1 MYKRQILYGKPVAEN
16 LDFKSKT
23 IFENYTTQNDKSP
36 VLTAI
41 TVGENPAS
49 LLYVSVKEKKAKEL
63 GVEFNWIKLKE
74 STSESELEDTIS
86 KYSESSQGMIVQL
99 PLPEH
104 LNVEK
109 VIDLIPSEIDVDGL
123 TTFNLGRLYSENL
136 NIIPATSLAILEL
149 LSHYEIETEDK
160 NIVIAGRSRLVTS
173 PLSKILSSKKYNG
186 NVSVIHS
193 KTSNPKEFISNAD
206 IFISAVGKSKIFDKS
221 YFNEGSYVID
231 VGISIVD
238 GKSYGDIDTS
248 DLDNYL
254 IGRAPYPGGIG
265 PVTVSGLYSNL
276 AKLIS

>member
-1 MYKRQILYGKPVAEN
+1 MSQILYGKPVSEN

-23 IFENYTTQNDKSP
+23 IFENYTTKNDKSP

-41 TVGENPAS
+41 TIGENPAS

-63 GVEFNWIKLKE
+63 GVDFNWIKLKE
-74 STSESELEDTIS
+74 STSERELKDTIS
-86 KYSESSQGMIVQL
+86 NYSESSQGMIVQL

-123 TTFNLGRLYSENL
+123 TTFNLGRLYSDNL

-186 NVSVIHS
+186 NVTVIHS

-221 YFNEGSYVID
+221 YFKEGSYVID
-231 VGISIVD
+231 VGISVVD

>member
-1 MYKRQILYGKPVAEN
+1 MSKILYGEPVAKN
-16 LDFKSKT
+16 LDSQSKN
-23 IFENYTTQNDKSP
+23 IFEEYTTKHETP
-36 VLTAI
+36 PLLTAI
-41 TVGENPAS
+41 TVGDNPAS
-49 LLYVSVKEKKAKEL
+49 LLYVSVKEKKAEKL
-63 GVEFNWIKLKE
+63 GVNFNWIKLKE
-74 STSESELEDTIS
+74 TTLESELEDVIS
-86 KYSESSQGMIVQL
+86 EHSKSSQGMIIQL

-104 LNVEK
+104 LNTEK
-109 VIDLIPSEIDVDGL
+109 VIDLIPSGIDVDGL
-123 TTFNLGRLYSENL
+123 TTLNLGKLYSENF

-149 LSHYEIETEDK
+149 LSHYQIETEDK

-193 KTSNPKEFISNAD
+193 KTSNAKEFISKAD

-221 YFNEGSYVID
+221 YFKEGSYVID
-231 VGISIVD
+231 VGISVVD

>member
-1 MYKRQILYGKPVAEN
+1 MSQILYGKPVAEN

-23 IFENYTTQNDKSP
+23 IFENYTTNNDKPP

-49 LLYVSVKEKKAKEL
+49 LLYVSVKEKKAKLL
-63 GVEFNWIKLKE
+63 GVDFNWIKLKE
-74 STSESELEDTIS
+74 STLESELEDTIS
-86 KYSESSQGMIVQL
+86 EYSESSQGMIVQL

-109 VIDLIPSEIDVDGL
+109 VIDLIPSEIDYDGI
-123 TTFNLGRLYSENL
+123 TSFNLGRLYSENL
-136 NIIPATSLAILEL
+136 NIIPATSMAILEL

-173 PLSKILSSKKYNG
+173 PLSKILSSKKFNG

-193 KTSNPKEFISNAD
+193 KTSNPKDFVSKAD
-206 IFISAVGKSKIFDKS
+206 IFISAVGKSKMFDKS
-221 YFNEGSYVID
+221 YFKEGSYVID
-231 VGISIVD
+231 VGISVVD
-238 GKSYGDIDTS
+238 GKSYGDIDTA

-254 IGRAPYPGGIG
+254 LGRAPYPGGIG
-265 PVTVSGLYSNL
+265 PITVSALYSNL
-276 AKLIS
+276 AQLIS

>member
-1 MYKRQILYGKPVAEN
+1 MSQILYGKPVAEN

-23 IFENYTTQNDKSP
+23 IFENYTTNNDKPP

-49 LLYVSVKEKKAKEL
+49 LLYVSVKEKKAKLL
-63 GVEFNWIKLKE
+63 GVDFNWIKLKE
-74 STSESELEDTIS
+74 SILENELEDTIS
-86 KYSESSQGMIVQL
+86 EHSESSQGMIVQL

-136 NIIPATSLAILEL
+136 NIIPATSMAILEL

-173 PLSKILSSKKYNG
+173 PLSKILSSKKFNG

-193 KTSNPKEFISNAD
+193 KTSNPKDFVSKAD
-206 IFISAVGKSKIFDKS
+206 IFISAVGKSKMFDKS
-221 YFNEGSYVID
+221 YFKEDSYVID
-231 VGISIVD
+231 VGISVVD
-238 GKSYGDIDTS
+238 GKSYGDIDTA

-254 IGRAPYPGGIG
+254 LGRAPYPGGIG
-265 PVTVSGLYSNL
+265 PITVSALYSNL
-276 AKLIS
+276 AQLIS

>member
-1 MYKRQILYGKPVAEN
+1 MSQILYGKPVAEN

-23 IFENYTTQNDKSP
+23 IFENYTTNNDKPP

-49 LLYVSVKEKKAKEL
+49 LLYVSVKEKKAKLL
-63 GVEFNWIKLKE
+63 GVDFNWIKLKE
-74 STSESELEDTIS
+74 STLESELEDTIS
-86 KYSESSQGMIVQL
+86 EYSEPSQGMIVQL

-136 NIIPATSLAILEL
+136 NIIPATSMAILEL

-173 PLSKILSSKKYNG
+173 PLSKILSSKKFNG

-193 KTSNPKEFISNAD
+193 KTSNPKDFVSKAD
-206 IFISAVGKSKIFDKS
+206 IFISAVGKSKMFDKS
-221 YFNEGSYVID
+221 YFKEGSYVID
-231 VGISIVD
+231 VGISVVD
-238 GKSYGDIDTS
+238 GKSYGDIDTA

-254 IGRAPYPGGIG
+254 LGRAPYPGGIG
-265 PVTVSGLYSNL
+265 PITVSALYSNL

>member
-1 MYKRQILYGKPVAEN
+1 MSQILYGKPVTAN

-23 IFENYTTQNDKSP
+23 IFENYTTKNDKSP

-41 TVGENPAS
+41 TIGENPAS

-63 GVEFNWIKLKE
+63 GVDFNWIKLKE
-74 STSESELEDTIS
+74 STSERELKDTIS
-86 KYSESSQGMIVQL
+86 NYSESSQGMIVQL

-173 PLSKILSSKKYNG
+173 PISKILSSKKYNG
-186 NVSVIHS
+186 NVTVIHS

-221 YFNEGSYVID
+221 YFKEGSYVID
-231 VGISIVD
+231 VGISVVD

>member
-1 MYKRQILYGKPVAEN
+1 MSQILYGKPVAEN

-23 IFENYTTQNDKSP
+23 IFENYTNNNDKPP

-49 LLYVSVKEKKAKEL
+49 LLYVSVKEKKAKLL
-63 GVEFNWIKLKE
+63 GVDFNWIKLKE
-74 STSESELEDTIS
+74 STLESELEDTIS
-86 KYSESSQGMIVQL
+86 EYSESSQGMIVQL

-136 NIIPATSLAILEL
+136 NIIPATSMAILEL

-173 PLSKILSSKKYNG
+173 PLSKILSSKKFNG

-193 KTSNPKEFISNAD
+193 KTSNPKDFVSKAD
-206 IFISAVGKSKIFDKS
+206 IFISAVGKSKMFDKS
-221 YFNEGSYVID
+221 YFKEGSYVID
-231 VGISIVD
+231 VGISVVD
-238 GKSYGDIDTS
+238 GKSYGDIDTA

-254 IGRAPYPGGIG
+254 LGRAPYPGGIG
-265 PVTVSGLYSNL
+265 PITVSALYSNL
-276 AKLIS
+276 AQLIS

>member
-1 MYKRQILYGKPVAEN
+1 MSQILYGKPVAEN

-63 GVEFNWIKLKE
+63 GVDFNWIKLKE

-99 PLPEH
+99 PLPKH

-160 NIVIAGRSRLVTS
+160 NIVIAGRSWLVTS

-254 IGRAPYPGGIG
+254 IGRAPYPDGIG

>member
-1 MYKRQILYGKPVAEN
+1 MSQILYGKPVAEN

-23 IFENYTTQNDKSP
+23 IFENYTTNNDKPP

-49 LLYVSVKEKKAKEL
+49 LLYVSVKEKKAKLL
-63 GVEFNWIKLKE
+63 GVDFNWIKLKE
-74 STSESELEDTIS
+74 STLESELEDTIS
-86 KYSESSQGMIVQL
+86 EYSESSQGMIVQL
-99 PLPEH
+99 PLPKH

-173 PLSKILSSKKYNG
+173 PISKILSSKKYNG
-186 NVSVIHS
+186 NVTVIHS

-221 YFNEGSYVID
+221 YFKEGSYVID
-231 VGISIVD
+231 VGISVVD

>member
-1 MYKRQILYGKPVAEN
+1 MSQILYGKPVAEN

-63 GVEFNWIKLKE
+63 GVEFSWIKLKE
-74 STSESELEDTIS
+74 SISERELEDTIS
-86 KYSESSQGMIVQL
+86 NYSESSQGMIVQL
-99 PLPEH
+99 PLPKH

-136 NIIPATSLAILEL
+136 NIIPATSMAILEL

-173 PLSKILSSKKYNG
+173 PLSKILSSKKFNG

-193 KTSNPKEFISNAD
+193 KTSNPKDFVSKAD
-206 IFISAVGKSKIFDKS
+206 IFISAVGKSKMFDKS
-221 YFNEGSYVID
+221 YFKEGSYVID
-231 VGISIVD
+231 VGISVVD
-238 GKSYGDIDTS
+238 GKSYGDIDTA

-254 IGRAPYPGGIG
+254 LGRAPYPGGIG
-265 PVTVSGLYSNL
+265 PITVSALYSNL

>member
-1 MYKRQILYGKPVAEN
+1 MSQILYGKPVAEN

-23 IFENYTTQNDKSP
+23 IFENYTTNNDKPP

-49 LLYVSVKEKKAKEL
+49 LLYVSVKEKKAKLL
-63 GVEFNWIKLKE
+63 GVDFNWIKLKE
-74 STSESELEDTIS
+74 STLESELEDTIS
-86 KYSESSQGMIVQL
+86 EYSESSQGMIVQL
-99 PLPEH
+99 PLPEN

-136 NIIPATSLAILEL
+136 NIIPATSMAILEL

-173 PLSKILSSKKYNG
+173 PLSKILSSKKFNG

-193 KTSNPKEFISNAD
+193 KTSNPKDFVSKAD
-206 IFISAVGKSKIFDKS
+206 IFISAVGKSKMFDKS
-221 YFNEGSYVID
+221 YFKEGSYVID
-231 VGISIVD
+231 VGISVVD
-238 GKSYGDIDTS
+238 GKSYGDIDTA

-254 IGRAPYPGGIG
+254 LGRAPYPGGIG
-265 PVTVSGLYSNL
+265 PITVSALYSNL
-276 AKLIS
+276 AQLIS

>member
-1 MYKRQILYGKPVAEN
+1 MSQILYGKPVAEN

-63 GVEFNWIKLKE
+63 GVDFNWIKLKE

-86 KYSESSQGMIVQL
+86 NYSESSQGMIVQL
-99 PLPEH
+99 PLPKH

>member
-1 MYKRQILYGKPVAEN
+1 MSQILYGKPVAEN

-23 IFENYTTQNDKSP
+23 IFENYTTNNDKPP

-49 LLYVSVKEKKAKEL
+49 LLYVSVKEKKAKLL
-63 GVEFNWIKLKE
+63 GVDFNSIKLKE
-74 STSESELEDTIS
+74 STLESELEDTIS
-86 KYSESSQGMIVQL
+86 EYSESSQGMIVQL

-136 NIIPATSLAILEL
+136 NIIPATSMAILEL

-173 PLSKILSSKKYNG
+173 PLSKILSSKKFNG

-193 KTSNPKEFISNAD
+193 KTSNPKDFVSKAD
-206 IFISAVGKSKIFDKS
+206 IFISAVGKSKMFDKS
-221 YFNEGSYVID
+221 YFKEGSYVID
-231 VGISIVD
+231 VGISVVD
-238 GKSYGDIDTS
+238 GKSYGDIDTA

-254 IGRAPYPGGIG
+254 LGRAPYPGGIG
-265 PVTVSGLYSNL
+265 PITVSALYSNL
-276 AKLIS
+276 AQLIS

>member
-1 MYKRQILYGKPVAEN
+1 MSQILYGKPVAEN

-23 IFENYTTQNDKSP
+23 IFENYTTNNDKPP

-49 LLYVSVKEKKAKEL
+49 LLYVSVKEKKAKLL
-63 GVEFNWIKLKE
+63 GVDFNWIKLKE
-74 STSESELEDTIS
+74 STLESELEDTIS
-86 KYSESSQGMIVQL
+86 EYSESSQGMIVQL

-136 NIIPATSLAILEL
+136 NIIPATSMAILEL

-173 PLSKILSSKKYNG
+173 PLSKILSSKKFNG

-193 KTSNPKEFISNAD
+193 KTSNPKDFVSKAD
-206 IFISAVGKSKIFDKS
+206 IFISAVGKSKMFDKS
-221 YFNEGSYVID
+221 YFKESSYVID
-231 VGISIVD
+231 VGISVVD
-238 GKSYGDIDTS
+238 GKSYGDIDTA

-254 IGRAPYPGGIG
+254 LGRAPYPGGIG
-265 PVTVSGLYSNL
+265 PITVSALYSNL
-276 AKLIS
+276 AQLIS

>member
-1 MYKRQILYGKPVAEN
+1 MSQILYGKPVAEN

-23 IFENYTTQNDKSP
+23 IFENYTTNNDKPP

-49 LLYVSVKEKKAKEL
+49 LLYVSVKEKKAKLL
-63 GVEFNWIKLKE
+63 GVDFNWIKLKE
-74 STSESELEDTIS
+74 STLESELEDTIS
-86 KYSESSQGMIVQL
+86 EYSESSQGMIVQL

-136 NIIPATSLAILEL
+136 NIIPATSMAILEL

-173 PLSKILSSKKYNG
+173 PLSKILSSKKFNG

-193 KTSNPKEFISNAD
+193 KTSNPKDFVSKAD
-206 IFISAVGKSKIFDKS
+206 IFISAVGKSKMFDKS
-221 YFNEGSYVID
+221 YFKEDSYVID
-231 VGISIVD
+231 VGISVVD
-238 GKSYGDIDTS
+238 GKSYGDIDTA

-254 IGRAPYPGGIG
+254 LGRAPYPGGIG
-265 PVTVSGLYSNL
+265 PITVSALYSNL
-276 AKLIS
+276 AQLIS

>member
-1 MYKRQILYGKPVAEN
+1 MTQILYGKPVAEN

-23 IFENYTTQNDKSP
+23 IFENYTTNNDKPP

-49 LLYVSVKEKKAKEL
+49 LLYVSVKEKKAKLL
-63 GVEFNWIKLKE
+63 GVDFNWIKLKE
-74 STSESELEDTIS
+74 STLESELEDTIS
-86 KYSESSQGMIVQL
+86 EYSESSQGMIVQL

-136 NIIPATSLAILEL
+136 NIIPATSMAILEL

-173 PLSKILSSKKYNG
+173 PLSKILSSKKFNG

-193 KTSNPKEFISNAD
+193 KTSNPKDFVSKAD
-206 IFISAVGKSKIFDKS
+206 IFISAVGKSKMFDKS
-221 YFNEGSYVID
+221 YFKEGSYVID
-231 VGISIVD
+231 VGISVVD
-238 GKSYGDIDTS
+238 GKSYGDIDTV

-254 IGRAPYPGGIG
+254 LGRAPYPGGIG
-265 PVTVSGLYSNL
+265 PITVSALYSNL
-276 AKLIS
+276 AQLIS

>member
-1 MYKRQILYGKPVAEN
+1 MSQILYGKPVAEN

-23 IFENYTTQNDKSP
+23 IFENYTTKNDKSP

-63 GVEFNWIKLKE
+63 GVDFNWIKLKE

-86 KYSESSQGMIVQL
+86 NYSESSQGMIVQL

-221 YFNEGSYVID
+221 YFKEGSYVID
-231 VGISIVD
+231 VGISVVD

>member
-1 MYKRQILYGKPVAEN
+1 MSQILYGKPVAEN

-23 IFENYTTQNDKSP
+23 IFENYTTNNDKPP

-49 LLYVSVKEKKAKEL
+49 LLYVSVKEKKAKLL
-63 GVEFNWIKLKE
+63 GVDFNWIKLKE
-74 STSESELEDTIS
+74 STLESELEDTIS
-86 KYSESSQGMIVQL
+86 EYSESSQGMIVQL

-123 TTFNLGRLYSENL
+123 TTYNLGRLYSENL

-149 LSHYEIETEDK
+149 LAHYKIQTEDK

-173 PLSKILSSKKYNG
+173 PLSKILSSKKFNG

-193 KTSNPKEFISNAD
+193 KTSNPKDFVSKAD
-206 IFISAVGKSKIFDKS
+206 IFISAVGKSKMFDKS
-221 YFNEGSYVID
+221 YFKEGSYVID
-231 VGISIVD
+231 VGISVVD
-238 GKSYGDIDTS
+238 GKSYGDIDTA

-254 IGRAPYPGGIG
+254 LGRAPYPGGIG
-265 PVTVSGLYSNL
+265 PITVSALYSNL
-276 AKLIS
+276 AQLIS

>member
-1 MYKRQILYGKPVAEN
+1 MSQILYGKPVAEN

-23 IFENYTTQNDKSP
+23 IFENYTTNNDKPP

-49 LLYVSVKEKKAKEL
+49 LLYVSVKEKKAKLL
-63 GVEFNWIKLKE
+63 GVDFNWIKLKE
-74 STSESELEDTIS
+74 STLESELEDTIS
-86 KYSESSQGMIVQL
+86 EYSESSQGMIVQL

-136 NIIPATSLAILEL
+136 NIIPATSMAILEL
-149 LSHYEIETEDK
+149 LSNYEIETEDK

-173 PLSKILSSKKYNG
+173 PLSKILSSKKFNG

-193 KTSNPKEFISNAD
+193 KTSNPKDFVSKAD
-206 IFISAVGKSKIFDKS
+206 IFISAVGKSKMFDKS
-221 YFNEGSYVID
+221 YFKEGSYVID
-231 VGISIVD
+231 VGISVVD
-238 GKSYGDIDTS
+238 GKSYGDIDTA

-254 IGRAPYPGGIG
+254 LGRAPYPGGIG
-265 PVTVSGLYSNL
+265 PITVSALYSNL
-276 AKLIS
+276 AQLIS

>member
-1 MYKRQILYGKPVAEN
+1 MSQILYGKPVAEN

-23 IFENYTTQNDKSP
+23 IFENYTTNNDKPP

-49 LLYVSVKEKKAKEL
+49 LLYVSVKEKKAKLL
-63 GVEFNWIKLKE
+63 GVDFNWIKLKE
-74 STSESELEDTIS
+74 STLESKLEDTIS
-86 KYSESSQGMIVQL
+86 EYSESSQGMIVQL

-136 NIIPATSLAILEL
+136 NIIPATSMAILEL

-173 PLSKILSSKKYNG
+173 PLSKILSSKKFNG

-193 KTSNPKEFISNAD
+193 KTSNPKDFVSKAD
-206 IFISAVGKSKIFDKS
+206 IFISAVGKSKMFDKS
-221 YFNEGSYVID
+221 YFKEGSYVID
-231 VGISIVD
+231 VGISVVD
-238 GKSYGDIDTS
+238 GKSYGDIDTA

-254 IGRAPYPGGIG
+254 LGRAPYPGGIG
-265 PVTVSGLYSNL
+265 PITVSALYSNL
-276 AKLIS
+276 AQLIS

>member
-1 MYKRQILYGKPVAEN
+1 MSQILYGKPVSEN

-23 IFENYTTQNDKSP
+23 IFENYTTKNDKSP

-63 GVEFNWIKLKE
+63 GVDFNWIKLKE
-74 STSESELEDTIS
+74 STSERELKDTIS
-86 KYSESSQGMIVQL
+86 NYSESSQGMIVQL

-123 TTFNLGRLYSENL
+123 TTFNLGRLYSDNL

-186 NVSVIHS
+186 NVTVIHS

-221 YFNEGSYVID
+221 YFKEGSYVID
-231 VGISIVD
+231 VGISVVD

-276 AKLIS
+276 SKLIS

>member
-1 MYKRQILYGKPVAEN
+1 MSQILYGKPVAEN
-16 LDFKSKT
+16 LDFKSNT
-23 IFENYTTQNDKSP
+23 IFENYTNDNDKPP

-49 LLYVSVKEKKAKEL
+49 LLYVSVKEKKANLL
-63 GVEFNWIKLKE
+63 GVDFNWIKLKE
-74 STSESELEDTIS
+74 NTLENELEDTIFEH
-86 KYSESSQGMIVQL
+86 SESSQGMIVQL

-123 TTFNLGRLYSENL
+123 TTFNLGKLYSENL
-136 NIIPATSLAILEL
+136 NIIPATSMAILEL

-173 PLSKILSSKKYNG
+173 PLSKILSSKKFNG

-193 KTSNPKEFISNAD
+193 KTSNPKDFVSKAD
-206 IFISAVGKSKIFDKS
+206 IFISAVGKSKMFDKS
-221 YFNEGSYVID
+221 YFKEGSYVID
-231 VGISIVD
+231 VGISVVD
-238 GKSYGDIDTS
+238 GKSYGDIDTA

-254 IGRAPYPGGIG
+254 LGRAPYPNGIG
-265 PVTVSGLYSNL
+265 PITVSALYSNL
-276 AKLIS
+276 AQLIS

>member
-1 MYKRQILYGKPVAEN
+1 MSQILYGKPVAEN

-23 IFENYTTQNDKSP
+23 IFENYTTKNDKYP

-63 GVEFNWIKLKE
+63 GVDFNWIKLKE
-74 STSESELEDTIS
+74 STSERELKDTIS
-86 KYSESSQGMIVQL
+86 NYSESSQGMIVQL

-123 TTFNLGRLYSENL
+123 STFNLGRLYSENL

-221 YFNEGSYVID
+221 YFKEGSYVID
-231 VGISIVD
+231 VGISVVD

>member
-1 MYKRQILYGKPVAEN
+1 MSQILYGKPVAEN

-23 IFENYTTQNDKSP
+23 IFENYTTNNDKPP

-49 LLYVSVKEKKAKEL
+49 LLYVSVKEKKAKLL
-63 GVEFNWIKLKE
+63 GVDFNWIKLKE
-74 STSESELEDTIS
+74 STLESELEDTIS
-86 KYSESSQGMIVQL
+86 EYSESSQGMIVQL

-221 YFNEGSYVID
+221 YFKEGSYVID
-231 VGISIVD
+231 VGISVVD
-238 GKSYGDIDTS
+238 GKSYGDIDTA

-254 IGRAPYPGGIG
+254 LGRAPYPGGIG
-265 PVTVSGLYSNL
+265 PITVSALYSNL
-276 AKLIS
+276 AQLIS

>member
-1 MYKRQILYGKPVAEN
+1 MSQILYGKPVAEN
-16 LDFKSKT
+16 LDFKSNT
-23 IFENYTTQNDKSP
+23 IFENYTNNNDKPP

-49 LLYVSVKEKKAKEL
+49 LLYVSVKEKKAKLL
-63 GVEFNWIKLKE
+63 GVDFNWIKLKE
-74 STSESELEDTIS
+74 STLESELEDTIS
-86 KYSESSQGMIVQL
+86 EYSESSQGMIVQL

-123 TTFNLGRLYSENL
+123 TTFNLGKLYSENL
-136 NIIPATSLAILEL
+136 NIIPATSMAILEL

-173 PLSKILSSKKYNG
+173 PLSKILSSKKFNG

-193 KTSNPKEFISNAD
+193 KTSNPKDFVSKAD
-206 IFISAVGKSKIFDKS
+206 IFISAVGKSKMFDKS
-221 YFNEGSYVID
+221 YFKEGSYVID
-231 VGISIVD
+231 VGISVVD
-238 GKSYGDIDTS
+238 GKSYGDIDTA

-254 IGRAPYPGGIG
+254 LGRAPYPGGIG
-265 PVTVSGLYSNL
+265 PITVSALYSNL

>member
-1 MYKRQILYGKPVAEN
+1 MSQILYGKPVAEN

-23 IFENYTTQNDKSP
+23 IFENYTTNNDKPP

-49 LLYVSVKEKKAKEL
+49 LLYVSVKEKKAKLL
-63 GVEFNWIKLKE
+63 GVDFNWIKLKE
-74 STSESELEDTIS
+74 STLESELEDTIS

-136 NIIPATSLAILEL
+136 NIIPATSMAILEL

-173 PLSKILSSKKYNG
+173 PLSKILSSKKFNG

-193 KTSNPKEFISNAD
+193 KTSNPKDFVSKAD
-206 IFISAVGKSKIFDKS
+206 IFISAVGKSKMFDKS
-221 YFNEGSYVID
+221 YFKEGSYVID
-231 VGISIVD
+231 VGISVVD
-238 GKSYGDIDTS
+238 GKSYGDIDTA

-254 IGRAPYPGGIG
+254 LGRAPYPGGIG
-265 PVTVSGLYSNL
+265 PITVSALYSNL
-276 AKLIS
+276 AQLIS

>member
-1 MYKRQILYGKPVAEN
+1 MSQILYGKPVSKN
-16 LDFKSKT
+16 LDFKSKS
-23 IFENYTTQNDKSP
+23 IFENYTTKNDKSP

-63 GVEFNWIKLKE
+63 GVDFSWIKLKE
-74 STSESELEDTIS
+74 STSERELEDTIS
-86 KYSESSQGMIVQL
+86 NYSESSQGMIVQL

-221 YFNEGSYVID
+221 YFKEGSYVID
-231 VGISIVD
+231 VGISVVD
-238 GKSYGDIDTS
+238 GKSYGDIDTF

-254 IGRAPYPGGIG
+254 IGRAPYPGGVG

>member
-1 MYKRQILYGKPVAEN
+1 MSQILYGKPVAEN

-23 IFENYTTQNDKSP
+23 IFENYTTKNDKSP

-63 GVEFNWIKLKE
+63 GVDFNWIKLKE
-74 STSESELEDTIS
+74 STSESELEDTFS

-99 PLPEH
+99 PLPKH

>member
-1 MYKRQILYGKPVAEN
+1 MK
-16 LDFKSKT
+16 D
-23 IFENYTTQNDKSP
+23 TT
-36 VLTAI
+36 L
-41 TVGENPAS
+41 
-49 LLYVSVKEKKAKEL
+49 
-63 GVEFNWIKLKE
+63 
-74 STSESELEDTIS
+74 ESELEDAIS
-86 KYSESSQGMIVQL
+86 EHSKSSQGLIIQL

-104 LNVEK
+104 LNIEK

-123 TTFNLGRLYSENL
+123 TTLNLGKLYSENF

-193 KTSNPKEFISNAD
+193 KTSNAKEFISNAD
-206 IFISAVGKSKIFDKS
+206 IFISAVGKSKMFDKS
-221 YFNEGSYVID
+221 YFKEGSYVVD
-231 VGISIVD
+231 VGISVVD

-276 AKLIS
+276 SKLIS

>member
-1 MYKRQILYGKPVAEN
+1 MSQILYGKPVAEN

-23 IFENYTTQNDKSP
+23 IFENYTTKNDKSP

-63 GVEFNWIKLKE
+63 GVDFNWIKLKE
-74 STSESELEDTIS
+74 STSERELKDTIS
-86 KYSESSQGMIVQL
+86 NYSESSQGMIVQL

-186 NVSVIHS
+186 NVTVIHS

-221 YFNEGSYVID
+221 YFKEGSYVID
-231 VGISIVD
+231 VGISVVD

-248 DLDNYL
+248 HLDNYL

>member
-1 MYKRQILYGKPVAEN
+1 MSQILYGKPVAEN
-16 LDFKSKT
+16 LDFKSST
-23 IFENYTTQNDKSP
+23 IFENYTYNNDKPP

-49 LLYVSVKEKKAKEL
+49 LLYVSVKEKKAKLL
-63 GVEFNWIKLKE
+63 GVDFNWIKLKE
-74 STSESELEDTIS
+74 STLESELEDTIS
-86 KYSESSQGMIVQL
+86 EYSESSQGMIVQL

-136 NIIPATSLAILEL
+136 NIIPATSMAILEL

-173 PLSKILSSKKYNG
+173 PLSKILSSKKFNG
-186 NVSVIHS
+186 NVTVIHS
-193 KTSNPKEFISNAD
+193 KTSNPKDFISKAD
-206 IFISAVGKSKIFDKS
+206 IFISAVGKSKMFDKS
-221 YFNEGSYVID
+221 YFKEGSYVID
-231 VGISIVD
+231 VGISVVD
-238 GKSYGDIDTS
+238 GKSYGDIDTA

-254 IGRAPYPGGIG
+254 LGRAPYPGGIG
-265 PVTVSGLYSNL
+265 PITVSALYSNL
-276 AKLIS
+276 AQLIS

>member
-1 MYKRQILYGKPVAEN
+1 MSQILYGKPVAEN

-23 IFENYTTQNDKSP
+23 IFENYTTNNDKPP

-49 LLYVSVKEKKAKEL
+49 LLYVSVKEKKAKLL
-63 GVEFNWIKLKE
+63 GVDFNWIKLKE
-74 STSESELEDTIS
+74 STLESELEDTITE
-86 KYSESSQGMIVQL
+86 YSESSQGMIVQL

-136 NIIPATSLAILEL
+136 NIIPATSMAILEL

-173 PLSKILSSKKYNG
+173 PLSKILSSKKFNG
-186 NVSVIHS
+186 NVCVIHS
-193 KTSNPKEFISNAD
+193 KTSNPKDFVSKAD
-206 IFISAVGKSKIFDKS
+206 IFISGVGKSKMFDKS
-221 YFNEGSYVID
+221 YFKEGSYVID
-231 VGISIVD
+231 VGISVVD
-238 GKSYGDIDTS
+238 GKSYGDIDTA

-254 IGRAPYPGGIG
+254 LGRAPYPGGIG
-265 PVTVSGLYSNL
+265 PITVSALYSNL
-276 AKLIS
+276 AQLIS

>member
-1 MYKRQILYGKPVAEN
+1 MSKILYGKPVTEN

-23 IFENYTTQNDKSP
+23 IFENYTTKNGKPP

-63 GVEFNWIKLKE
+63 GVDFNWIKLKE
-74 STSESELEDTIS
+74 STLESELEDTIS
-86 KYSESSQGMIVQL
+86 EYSDASQGMIVQL

-109 VIDLIPSEIDVDGL
+109 VIDLIPNEIDVDGL
-123 TTFNLGRLYSENL
+123 TTFSLGRLYSENL
-136 NIIPATSLAILEL
+136 NIIPATSMAILEL
-149 LSHYEIETEDK
+149 FSHYEIETEDK

-173 PLSKILSSKKYNG
+173 PLSKILSSKKFNG

-193 KTSNPKEFISNAD
+193 KTSNPKDFISKAD
-206 IFISAVGKSKIFDKS
+206 IFISAVGKSKMFNKS
-221 YFNEGSYVID
+221 YFKEGSYVVD
-231 VGISIVD
+231 VGISVVE
-238 GKSYGDIDTS
+238 GKSYGDIDTA

-265 PVTVSGLYSNL
+265 PITVSALYSNL

>member
-1 MYKRQILYGKPVAEN
+1 MSQILYGKPVAEN

-23 IFENYTTQNDKSP
+23 IFENYTTNNDKPP

-49 LLYVSVKEKKAKEL
+49 LLYVSVKEKKAKLL
-63 GVEFNWIKLKE
+63 GVDFNWIKLKE
-74 STSESELEDTIS
+74 STLESELEDTIS
-86 KYSESSQGMIVQL
+86 EYSESSQGMIVQL

-123 TTFNLGRLYSENL
+123 TTLNLGKLYSENL
-136 NIIPATSLAILEL
+136 NIIPATSMAILEL

-173 PLSKILSSKKYNG
+173 PLSKILSSKKFNG

-193 KTSNPKEFISNAD
+193 KTSNPKDFVSKAD
-206 IFISAVGKSKIFDKS
+206 IFISAVGKSKMFDKS
-221 YFNEGSYVID
+221 YFKEGSYVID
-231 VGISIVD
+231 VGISVVD
-238 GKSYGDIDTS
+238 GKSYGDIDTA

-254 IGRAPYPGGIG
+254 LGRAPYPGGIG
-265 PVTVSGLYSNL
+265 PITVSALYSNL
-276 AKLIS
+276 AQLIS

>member
-1 MYKRQILYGKPVAEN
+1 MSQILYGKPVAEN

-23 IFENYTTQNDKSP
+23 IFENYTTNNDKPP

-49 LLYVSVKEKKAKEL
+49 LLYVSVKEKKAKLL
-63 GVEFNWIKLKE
+63 GVDFNWIKLKE
-74 STSESELEDTIS
+74 SMLENELEDTIS
-86 KYSESSQGMIVQL
+86 EHSESSQGMIVQL
-99 PLPEH
+99 PLPKH

-136 NIIPATSLAILEL
+136 NIIPATSMAILEL

-173 PLSKILSSKKYNG
+173 PLSKILSSKKFNG

-193 KTSNPKEFISNAD
+193 KTSNPKDFVSKAD
-206 IFISAVGKSKIFDKS
+206 IFISAVGKSKMFDKS
-221 YFNEGSYVID
+221 YFKEGSYVID
-231 VGISIVD
+231 VGISVVD
-238 GKSYGDIDTS
+238 GKSYGDIDTA

-254 IGRAPYPGGIG
+254 LGRAPYPGGIG
-265 PVTVSGLYSNL
+265 PITVSALYSNL
-276 AKLIS
+276 AQLIS

>member
-1 MYKRQILYGKPVAEN
+1 MSQILYGKPVAEN

-23 IFENYTTQNDKSP
+23 IFENYTTNNDKPP

-49 LLYVSVKEKKAKEL
+49 LLYVSVKEKKANLL
-63 GVEFNWIKLKE
+63 GVDFNWIKLKE
-74 STSESELEDTIS
+74 STLESELEDTIS
-86 KYSESSQGMIVQL
+86 EYSESSQGMIVQL

-123 TTFNLGRLYSENL
+123 TTFNLGRLYSEKL
-136 NIIPATSLAILEL
+136 NIIPATSMAILEL

-173 PLSKILSSKKYNG
+173 PLSKILSSKKFNG

-193 KTSNPKEFISNAD
+193 KTSNPKDFVSKAD
-206 IFISAVGKSKIFDKS
+206 IFISAVGKSKMFDKS
-221 YFNEGSYVID
+221 YFKEGSYVID
-231 VGISIVD
+231 VGISVVD
-238 GKSYGDIDTS
+238 GKSYGDIDTA

-254 IGRAPYPGGIG
+254 LGRAPYPGGIG
-265 PVTVSGLYSNL
+265 PITVSALYSNL
-276 AKLIS
+276 AQLIS

>member
-1 MYKRQILYGKPVAEN
+1 MSKILFGEPVAEN
-16 LDFKSKT
+16 LDSQSKN
-23 IFENYTTQNDKSP
+23 IFEEYTTKHDTP
-36 VLTAI
+36 PLLTAI
-41 TVGENPAS
+41 TVGDNPAS
-49 LLYVSVKEKKAKEL
+49 LLYVSVKEKKAEKL
-63 GVEFNWIKLKE
+63 GVNFNWIKLKE
-74 STSESELEDTIS
+74 TTLESELEDAIS
-86 KYSESSQGMIVQL
+86 EHSKSSQGMIIQP

-104 LNVEK
+104 LNTEK

-123 TTFNLGRLYSENL
+123 TTLNLGKLYSENF

-193 KTSNPKEFISNAD
+193 KTSNAKEFISKAD
-206 IFISAVGKSKIFDKS
+206 IFISAVGKSKMFDKS
-221 YFNEGSYVID
+221 YFKEGSYVID
-231 VGISIVD
+231 VGISVVD

-276 AKLIS
+276 SKLIS